1 MNDWYLVRHGETQWN
16 AERRVQGHTDVPLHD
31 GGREQALRTGQR
43 LADTRFGAVYSS
55 DLIRARETAEI
66 IVAAS
71 NTGPYEIV
79 FDERLREVSFGK
91 LEGKTWTEMDG
102 VDGVR
107 EAVQN
112 ERDLD
117 FAPPGGESYREMLD
131 RLGAFAEMIKER
143 HANDDVLVVGHGAAF
158 RALAVRLLGLPDETF
173 WSLSGLRSA
182 SISRVRR
189 RDDGRTALFAWSDA
203 GHLDVSPVGRGAG
216 ILSHAHFTQ

>member
-1 MNDWYLVRHGETQWN
+1 MNDWYLIRHGETTWN

-31 GGREQALRTGQR
+31 GGREQAFRTGQR
-43 LADTRFGAVYSS
+43 LADTRFAAVYSS

-79 FDERLREVSFGK
+79 YDERLREVSFGE
-91 LEGKTWTEMDG
+91 LEGKTWTEMDE
-102 VDGVR
+102 GVR
-107 EAVQN
+107 AVQH
-112 ERDLD
+112 ERSLD
-117 FAPPGGESYREMLD
+117 FAPPGGESYRQMLD
-131 RLGAFAEMIKER
+131 RLGAFAGMIKER
-143 HANDDVLVVGHGAAF
+143 HANDDVLVIGHGAAF
-158 RALAVRLLGLPDETF
+158 RALAVRLLDLPDETF

-203 GHLDVSPVGRGAG
+203 GHLDVAPAEPGAG
-216 ILSHAHFTQ
+216 ILSHAHPTQ

>member
-1 MNDWYLVRHGETQWN
+1 MNDWYIVRHGETTWN

-31 GGREQALRTGQR
+31 GGREQAALTGRR
-43 LADTRFGAVYSS
+43 LADTRFAAVYSS
-55 DLIRARETAEI
+55 DLGRARETAEI

-79 FDERLREVSFGK
+79 FDERLREVSFGT

-102 VDGVR
+102 IDGVR
-107 EAVQN
+107 EAVQS
-112 ERDLD
+112 EGSLD
-117 FAPPGGESYREMLD
+117 FAPPGGESYRQLLE
-131 RLGAFAEMIKER
+131 RLGGFAEMVKGR

-158 RALAVRLLGLPDETF
+158 RALVVRLLGLPDETF

-189 RDDGRTALFAWSDA
+189 RDDGRTVLFAWSDA
-203 GHLDVSPVGRGAG
+203 GHLDVSPPQHGTD
-216 ILSHAHFTQ
+216 ILSRAQLTH

>member
-1 MNDWYLVRHGETQWN
+1 MNDWYLVRHGETTWN

-31 GGREQALRTGQR
+31 GGREQAALTGRR
-43 LADTRFGAVYSS
+43 LADVRFGAVYSS

-79 FDERLREVSFGK
+79 FDQRLREVSFGEV
-91 LEGKTWTEMDG
+91 EGKTWTEMDE
-102 VDGVR
+102 GVR
-107 EAVQN
+107 AVQH
-112 ERDLD
+112 ERNLD
-117 FAPPGGESYREMLD
+117 FAPPGGESYRQMLD
-131 RLGAFAEMIKER
+131 RLGGFAEMLRER
-143 HANDDVLVVGHGAAF
+143 HPHDDVLVVGHGAAF
-158 RALAVRLLGLPDETF
+158 RALAVRMLSLPDETF

-203 GHLDVSPVGRGAG
+203 GHLDVALSGGGAG
-216 ILSHAHFTQ
+216 ILSEAHHTQ

>member
-1 MNDWYLVRHGETQWN
+1 MNDWYLIRHGETQWN

-31 GGREQALRTGQR
+31 GGRAQAALTGRR
-43 LADTRFGAVYSS
+43 LADTEFGAVYSS
-55 DLIRARETAEI
+55 DLVRARETAEI

-91 LEGKTWTEMDG
+91 LEGKTWTEMD
-102 VDGVR
+102 DEIR
-107 EAVQN
+107 AVQHIQ
-112 ERDLD
+112 DLD
-117 FAPPGGESYREMLD
+117 FAPPGGESYRQMLD
-131 RLGAFAEMIKER
+131 RLGGFAETIKEH
-143 HANDDVLVVGHGAAF
+143 HAHDDVLVVGHGAAF
-158 RALAVRLLGLPDETF
+158 RALAVRLLDLPDETF

-203 GHLDVSPVGRGAG
+203 GHLEVLPPQREAG
-216 ILSHAHFTQ
+216 ILSSAHLTQ

>member
-66 IVAAS
+66 MVAAS
-71 NTGPYEIV
+71 NTGPYDIV
-79 FDERLREVSFGK
+79 FDQRLREVSFGE
-91 LEGKTWTEMDG
+91 LEGKTWTEMDE
-102 VDGVR
+102 GVR
-107 EAVQN
+107 AVQH

-117 FAPPGGESYREMLD
+117 FAPPGGESYRRMLD
-131 RLGAFAEMIKER
+131 RLGSFAEMLKAR

-158 RALAVRLLGLPDETF
+158 RALTVRLLDLPDETF

-203 GHLDVSPVGRGAG
+203 GHLDVAPPEGGAG
-216 ILSHAHFTQ
+216 ILSHAHITQ

>member
-1 MNDWYLVRHGETQWN
+1 MNDWFLIRHGETQWN

-31 GGREQALRTGQR
+31 VGREQAVMTGQR
-43 LADTRFGAVYSS
+43 LADNRFGAVYSS

-79 FDERLREVSFGK
+79 LDERLREVSFGT
-91 LEGKTWTEMDG
+91 LEGKTWTEMDE
-102 VDGVR
+102 GVR
-107 EAVQN
+107 AVQN
-112 ERDLD
+112 ERNLD
-117 FAPPGGESYREMLD
+117 FAPPGGESYRQMLD
-131 RLGAFAEMIKER
+131 RLGAFADMLQER
-143 HANDDVLVVGHGAAF
+143 HSNYDVLVVGHGAAF
-158 RALAVRLLGLPDETF
+158 RALAVRMLGLPDETF

-203 GHLDVSPVGRGAG
+203 GHLDVPRIEGGAG
-216 ILSHAHFTQ
+216 ILSHAHLTQ

>member
-1 MNDWYLVRHGETQWN
+1 MSDWYIVRHGETQWN
-16 AERRVQGHTDVPLHD
+16 AERRVQGHTDIPLHD
-31 GGREQALRTGQR
+31 GGREQGALTGRR

-55 DLIRARETAEI
+55 DLVRARETAEI
-66 IVAAS
+66 IVATS

-91 LEGKTWTEMDG
+91 LEGKTWTEMD
-102 VDGVR
+102 DEIR
-107 EAVQN
+107 AVQHVQ
-112 ERDLD
+112 DLG
-117 FAPPGGESYREMLD
+117 FAPPGGESYRQLLD
-131 RLGAFAEMIKER
+131 RLGGFAEMLKER
-143 HANDDVLVVGHGAAF
+143 HPHDDVLVVGHGAAF

-203 GHLDVSPVGRGAG
+203 GHLDVLPPQREAG
-216 ILSHAHFTQ
+216 ILSPAHLTQ

>member
-1 MNDWYLVRHGETQWN
+1 MNDWYLIRHGETQWN

-31 GGREQALRTGQR
+31 VGREQAALTGRR

-79 FDERLREVSFGK
+79 FDERLREVSFGT
-91 LEGKTWTEMDG
+91 LEGKTWIEMDG
-102 VDGVR
+102 IDGVR
-107 EAVQN
+107 EAVQS
-112 ERDLD
+112 ERNLD
-117 FAPPGGESYREMLD
+117 FAPPGGESYRQMLD
-131 RLGAFAEMIKER
+131 RLGAFADMLKQC
-143 HANDDVLVVGHGAAF
+143 HPSDDVLVVGHGAAF
-158 RALAVRLLGLPDETF
+158 RALAVRMLGLPDETF

-203 GHLDVSPVGRGAG
+203 GHLDVPPAERSAG
-216 ILSHAHFTQ
+216 ILSHAHLTQ

>member
-1 MNDWYLVRHGETQWN
+1 MNDWYLIRHGETTWN
-16 AERRVQGHTDVPLHD
+16 AERRVQGHTDIPLHD
-31 GGREQALRTGQR
+31 GGREQAALTGQR

-55 DLIRARETAEI
+55 DLVRARETAEI

-79 FDERLREVSFGK
+79 IDERLREVSFGR
-91 LEGKTWTEMDG
+91 LEGKTWTEMD
-102 VDGVR
+102 DEIR
-107 EAVQN
+107 AVQN
-112 ERDLD
+112 ERNLD

-131 RLGAFAEMIKER
+131 RLGGFAEMLKER

-158 RALAVRLLGLPDETF
+158 RALAVRMLGLPDETF

-203 GHLDVSPVGRGAG
+203 GHLDVPRSERGAG
-216 ILSHAHFTQ
+216 ILSQAHLTQ